1 MFFAL
6 SFRREAPHH
15 DDSSTKKNALLDA
28 IRVALLC
35 GAAYFVLL
43 EAFLSIPS
51 FNGVT
56 QIRPASGLSPV
67 LGLLFGVPGALG
79 CATGNLVS
87 DIIHWPD
94 DPALPLY
101 VAIQLAYA
109 LALRIAWR
117 IALPRDGAP
126 RLRSAKHIA
135 VFLIA
140 GLLDSALV
148 TGLLMPFEHDA
159 MQALNIHLVRLFN
172 NFLAIVYVGTPV
184 MLTAERLRNSKRERQ
199 RTLSERFTLIALGLT
214 ALASALCVISLLAF
228 RSAGSE
234 STDGG
239 NFEHI
244 VAQIYLTLTAIT
256 VSLFCLVCVMLA
268 VIERSLATPLND
280 LATDA
285 RTLARRM
292 QESGPERMR
301 DGVLD
306 VHLSSDRALEEI
318 QLVAHETNEMRHA
331 LGAIMINAQAS
342 VRERERIDTELSLA
356 AHIQANALPADFS
369 VLESSYGVGIRAI
382 MKPARSVGGDF
393 YDVFPLDE
401 HRICALVADVSDKGI
416 PAALFMMRAMT
427 EARELLRSAKT
438 LGEGLSGVSAHL
450 CTNNDAMLFVTMFA
464 IALDTRTGCIEFA
477 NAGHN
482 LPVVCSPVRG
492 NRWLSAQPGLP
503 LGIMEDFSYASDS
516 AILLPGEQIV
526 LYTDGVTEA
535 RSLNDELF
543 GNERLMQALTFESGA
558 DETSSSVMR
567 MVDAVEAFSEGA
579 EQADDLTALSLSWLP
594 QGSWAHVPADAG
606 LCMHACDFVLEHLSP
621 EARGEMEFNLKLMV
635 EELFVNCAT
644 HAYSGSEDRD
654 CGIDVFIADDPC
666 AHTVHLVLQDC
677 GAAYDPTAHNV
688 EGLTGTEQVDELQ
701 PGGLGILLVRKLS
714 DSMRYERV
722 DDRNTLH
729 ITKRYG
735 R

>member
-1 MFFAL
+1 MF
-6 SFRREAPHH
+6 
-15 DDSSTKKNALLDA
+15 
-28 IRVALLC
+28 
-35 GAAYFVLL
+35 
-43 EAFLSIPS
+43 
-51 FNGVT
+51 
-56 QIRPASGLSPV
+56 
-67 LGLLFGVPGALG
+67 
-79 CATGNLVS
+79 LV
-87 DIIHWPD
+87 
-94 DPALPLY
+94 
-101 VAIQLAYA
+101 
-109 LALRIAWR
+109 
-117 IALPRDGAP
+117 
-126 RLRSAKHIA
+126 
-135 VFLIA
+135 A
-140 GLLDSALV
+140 GLLDAALI

-172 NFLAIVYVGTPV
+172 NFLAIVYVGTPI
-184 MLTAERLRNSKRERQ
+184 MLMAERLRGGKRERE

-214 ALASALCVISLLAF
+214 ALASALCVIALLAF
-228 RSAGSE
+228 RGAGPE
-234 STDGG
+234 GAGG
-239 NFEHI
+239 GDFEHI

-256 VSLFCLVCVMLA
+256 VSLFCLVCIMLA
-268 VIERSLATPLND
+268 VIERALATPLND

-301 DGVLD
+301 DGALD
-306 VHLSSDRALEEI
+306 VRLSSNHALEEI

-331 LGAIMINAQAS
+331 LGAIVINAQAS

-369 VLESSYGVGIRAI
+369 ALENSYGVEIRAI

-401 HRICALVADVSDKGI
+401 NRVCALVADVSDKGI

-427 EARELLRSAKT
+427 EARERLRSAKT

-464 IALDTRTGCIEFA
+464 VALDIRTGHLEFA

-482 LPVVCSPVRG
+482 LPVVRSPVRG

-503 LGIMEDFSYASDS
+503 LGIMEGFSYASDS
-516 AILLPGEQIV
+516 AALLPGEQIV

-535 RSLNDELF
+535 RSAHDELF
-543 GNERLMQALTFESGA
+543 GNERLMQALAFESGA
-558 DETSSSVMR
+558 GETSSSVMR

-579 EQADDLTALSLSWLP
+579 EQADDLTALSLTWLP
-594 QGSWAHVPADAG
+594 QGTWMHFAADAD
-606 LCMHACDFVLEHLSP
+606 LCMDACSFVLAHLSP
-621 EARGEMEFNLKLMV
+621 EARSDMEFNLKLMV
-635 EELFVNCAT
+635 EELFVNCAM
-644 HAYSGSEDRD
+644 HAYNGSADRD
-654 CGIDVFIADDPC
+654 CGIDVFIADDP
-666 AHTVHLVLQDC
+666 ANHTVHLVLQDS
-677 GAAYDPTAHNV
+677 GAAYDPTAHKV
-688 EGLTGTEQVDELQ
+688 EGLTGTERVDELQ

-722 DDRNTLH
+722 DGRNTLH

-735 R
+735 Q